1 MMTPA
6 AYAHTAVLPPLAIAG
21 QRLNIFCDLTRER
34 GIEELLAAMT
44 AWLELSEMGPAQV
57 DALVVQGVDNEDAWY
72 GVAMQRFRQALRRQ
86 AAPAGARAALTT
98 LKDKFFDKHAF
109 PELEAAL
116 TQHFSPET
124 FDGHPT
130 QAPGRR

>member
-1 MMTPA
+1 MTAPA
-6 AYAHTAVLPPLAIAG
+6 AFAHTAVLPPLSVAG
-21 QRLNIFCDLTRER
+21 QRLNIFCDLTRAQ

-57 DALVVQGVDNEDAWY
+57 GALVAQGVDSEDAWY

-86 AAPAGARAALTT
+86 AVPACARAALAT

-124 FDGHPT
+124 FDGQPT